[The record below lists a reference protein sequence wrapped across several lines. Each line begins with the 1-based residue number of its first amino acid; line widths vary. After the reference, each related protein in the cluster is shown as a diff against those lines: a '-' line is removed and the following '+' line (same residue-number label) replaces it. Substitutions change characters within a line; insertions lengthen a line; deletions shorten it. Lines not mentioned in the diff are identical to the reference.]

1 MTTTTATAPP
11 QVDSDT
17 ALALLDVTRTHGTGE
32 ASVTAL
38 RNVTLELPKG
48 TWTAIMGPSGSG
60 KSTLLQIAAG
70 LDRADSGR
78 VVLGG
83 TDITEADDHERTL
96 LRRNRIGFVFQTFNL
111 IASLTA
117 EQNVALPLEL
127 AGRRPSRQMIRDAL
141 TRVGLGERAG
151 HRPRELSGGQQQRVA
166 IARAMITAPEVLFA
180 DEPTGALDSGAARV
194 VLAMMREMT
203 DAGQTILMVTH
214 DPAAAAAA
222 DSTVFL
228 RDGRLVDSLVGADAS
243 AIASRLVSLET
254 GR

>member
-1 MTTTTATAPP
+1 MTTTTTT
-11 QVDSDT
+11 QTLVHHET
-17 ALALLDVTRTHGTGE
+17 ALALLGVTRTHGTGD

-38 RNVTLELPKG
+38 RDVTLELPTG
-48 TWTAIMGPSGSG
+48 SWTAIMGPSGSG

-70 LDRADSGR
+70 LDHVDSGR

-83 TDITEADDHERTL
+83 TDITDATDHERTL
-96 LRRNRIGFVFQTFNL
+96 LRRNRIGFVFQAFNL

-127 AGRRPSRQMIRDAL
+127 AGRHPSRQMIRDAL
-141 TRVGLGERAG
+141 SRVGLGDRVG

-180 DEPTGALDSGAARV
+180 DEPTGALDSTAARV

-228 RDGRLVDSLVGADAS
+228 RDGQLVDALTGADA
-243 AIASRLVSLET
+243 ATIANRLVSLET

>member
-1 MTTTTATAPP
+1 MTSAIANHPLVTT
-11 QVDSDT
+11 DT
-17 ALALLDVTRTHGTGE
+17 ALALQGVGRTHGTGD
-32 ASVTAL
+32 ASITAL
-38 RNVTLELPKG
+38 QDVTLRLPVG

-70 LDRADSGR
+70 LDQADTGR

-83 TDITEADDHERTL
+83 ADITEATDRERTE

-127 AGRRPSRQMIRDAL
+127 AGAHPSRAMIRAAL
-141 TRVGLGERAG
+141 DRVGLGDRTR

-166 IARAMITAPEVLFA
+166 IARAVITAPEVLFA
-180 DEPTGALDSGAARV
+180 DEPTGALDSHAARV
-194 VLAMMREMT
+194 ILAMMREMT
-203 DAGQTILMVTH
+203 DAGQSILMVTH

-222 DSTVFL
+222 DTTVFL
-228 RDGRLVDSLVGADAS
+228 RDGRLVDSLVGANAS
-243 AIASRLVSLET
+243 TIANRLVAMET
-254 GR
+254 AR